1 MCNKVNKKIV
11 LAGVCLGGALLLAAC
26 GKKEVTMIGVAE
38 SAAIENDA
46 ESTEEE
52 KQVIASDQQASLRYI
67 QVYVCGAVIRPGVYT
82 MQEGSRVETALVAAG
97 GFSEEASRASVNLA
111 GWLEDGQMIYFPTVE
126 EIKAQ
131 EAEALA
137 EEMGIVNINTAD
149 VKNLCTLPG
158 IGESKAADIISFRE
172 KNGPYKKPE
181 DIMKVP
187 GIKENL
193 YQKIREKIAVE

>member
-1 MCNKVNKKIV
+1 MCNKIGRKKV
-11 LAGVCLGGALLLAAC
+11 FAGVCLWGVLLLVAC

-38 SAAIENDA
+38 SSAIEKDA
-46 ESTEEE
+46 QSTLEGKPLDE
-52 KQVIASDQQASLRYI
+52 IDQSASLTYI
-67 QVYVCGAVIRPGVYT
+67 QVYVCGAVARPGVYT
-82 MQEGSRVETALVAAG
+82 LQEGSRVETALVAAG
-97 GFSEEASRASVNLA
+97 GFSEEASRVSVNLA
-111 GWLEDGQMIYFPTVE
+111 GWLQDGQMIYFPTTE

-131 EAEALA
+131 EAKALA

-149 VKNLCTLPG
+149 VKSLCTLPG

-193 YQKIREKIAVE
+193 YQKIQERIAVE